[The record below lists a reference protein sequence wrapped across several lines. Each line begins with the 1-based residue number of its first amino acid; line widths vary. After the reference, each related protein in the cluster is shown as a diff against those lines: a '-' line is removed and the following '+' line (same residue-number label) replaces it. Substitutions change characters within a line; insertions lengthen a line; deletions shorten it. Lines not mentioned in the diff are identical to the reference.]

1 MTSRKGSWLWGV
13 TLSAGLVWLPTAVLG
28 DASQEEEA
36 RAQIVELKAK
46 IARLQAD
53 MALQEGEKDA
63 LQTRLGEAELAIGE
77 LDRRLQGIETAI
89 AAELPKLARLDAEG
103 IALQADL
110 AAQQASMSQDIRAL
124 WGLQQGGGL
133 RVLFGDQ
140 SPNEIALN
148 LAYFEKL
155 LEERKGA
162 IDAFRSL
169 LIKVANNAKAIRETQ
184 AELARQGEALE
195 KERRAA
201 AELQEERHF
210 ALAEIER
217 SLGDDAA
224 RMAQLKADRARLTG
238 LLDELQRSLA
248 ELDTPISYK
257 PFAEARG
264 EMVFPAQGRPNNR
277 FGAARNRGDLRW
289 RGWMIPAQEG
299 SDVRAVHHGR
309 VVYAD
314 WLRGQGLLIIVDHG
328 DGFLSLYG
336 QNRSLQR
343 EVGDWVTPG
352 EVIAK
357 VGASGGAERTAL
369 YFEIRQQGEPVDPDR
384 WINR

>member
-1 MTSRKGSWLWGV
+1 MIILGKG
-13 TLSAGLVWLPTAVLG
+13 
-28 DASQEEEA
+28 
-36 RAQIVELKAK
+36 
-46 IARLQAD
+46 
-53 MALQEGEKDA
+53 
-63 LQTRLGEAELAIGE
+63 
-77 LDRRLQGIETAI
+77 
-89 AAELPKLARLDAEG
+89 
-103 IALQADL
+103 DL

-257 PFAEARG
+257 PLPKPEAKWFSPPKDDPTIASAQPATG
-264 EMVFPAQGRPNNR
+264 ETCA
-277 FGAARNRGDLRW
+277 
-289 RGWMIPAQEG
+289 
-299 SDVRAVHHGR
+299 
-309 VVYAD
+309 
-314 WLRGQGLLIIVDHG
+314 
-328 DGFLSLYG
+328 
-336 QNRSLQR
+336 
-343 EVGDWVTPG
+343 G
-352 EVIAK
+352 EA
-357 VGASGGAERTAL
+357 G
-369 YFEIRQQGEPVDPDR
+369 
-384 WINR
+384 